1 MRGNRSFAQ
10 RVIERVLHEPSRA
23 FWKKIAIWGEAN
35 AIFRWIVIVIIGL
48 LFAAIG
54 VLSWAP
60 ELPR

>member
-1 MRGNRSFAQ
+1 MPGNRPFAQ

-23 FWKKIAIWGEAN
+23 FWMKLVTWGEAN

>member
-1 MRGNRSFAQ
+1 M
-10 RVIERVLHEPSRA
+10 
-23 FWKKIAIWGEAN
+23 KIAVWGEAN